1 MEDRS
6 AFSEV
11 LERFRNGRLTRK
23 DLARQI
29 GLSPAMITLFLSGER
44 RPNRNQTLR
53 MAVALSLE
61 PAETDELLLAAGH
74 LPAVYDRTP
83 PTDYD
88 LMLVASILGDS
99 QIPDRDKERFRFAI
113 RLAAL
118 YWRPDSLDLEALRGQ
133 LAGRPGR
140 SQVAEAEG
148 RQDA

>member
-1 MEDRS
+1 MEDRP
-6 AFSEV
+6 AFPGI

-23 DLARQI
+23 DLAQQI

-53 MAVALSLE
+53 MAAALGLE
-61 PAETDELLLAAGH
+61 PAETDELLMAAGH

-99 QIPDRDKERFRFAI
+99 QIPDRAKERFRLAI
-113 RLAAL
+113 RLAGL
-118 YWRPDSLDLEALRGQ
+118 DWRPDALELGALHGQLVGHPDRGQ
-133 LAGRPGR
+133 A
-140 SQVAEAEG
+140 AEAEG
-148 RQDA
+148 GKED